1 MKDKKQSIGIVM
13 IAAAM
18 AALLIAGTILAPTQA
33 SATSQ
38 HSKSGP
44 QFNNSNKIQT
54 TILTLQILR
63 VPALVSQTH
72 QA

>member
-18 AALLIAGTILAPTQA
+18 AALLIAGTILTTTQA

-38 HSKSGP
+38 HSKSGA
-44 QFNNSNKIQT
+44 Q
-54 TILTLQILR
+54 LE
-63 VPALVSQTH
+63 
-72 QA
+72 